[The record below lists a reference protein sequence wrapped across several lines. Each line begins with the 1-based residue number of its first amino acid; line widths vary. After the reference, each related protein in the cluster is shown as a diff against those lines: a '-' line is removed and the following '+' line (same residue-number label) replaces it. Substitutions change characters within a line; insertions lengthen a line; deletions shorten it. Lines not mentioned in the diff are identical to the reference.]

1 MNALT
6 RTQLG
11 LIREIRSALGAA
23 GIHWWLFGGWGLDAR
38 IGYVTRD
45 HHDIEF
51 WVFHEDADSTREALM
66 ACGFEAPES
75 LRPEESQEFLKDGV
89 NASSAFLRRNQDG
102 SVGVRGRWS
111 DWQFPPDAFQQ
122 PPGRI
127 DGLVVPAMSV
137 EGMLAMKVQ
146 FPALRHGRPLRD
158 KDAEDIGV
166 LRKLLEATDL
176 ATTSDADGE
185 SPTG

>member
-6 RTQLG
+6 RTQFG
-11 LIREIRSALGAA
+11 LIQEIRSALGAA

-38 IGYVTRD
+38 IGHVTRD

-51 WVFHEDADSTREALM
+51 WVFHEAANATRKALM
-66 ACGFEAPES
+66 SCGFEAPEI
-75 LRPEESQEFLKDGV
+75 RHPEESQEFLKDGI
-89 NASSAFLRRNQDG
+89 NASSAFLWRNQDG

-111 DWQFPPDAFQQ
+111 DWRFPPDAFEQL
-122 PPGRI
+122 PGRI

-146 FPALRHGRPLRD
+146 FPTLRNGRPLRA
-158 KDAEDIGV
+158 KDAEDIGI

-176 ATTSDADGE
+176 ATTNDSVFC
-185 SPTG
+185 

>member
-38 IGYVTRD
+38 IGHVTRD

-75 LRPEESQEFLKDGV
+75 LRPLTHAAGRLRHQSV
-89 NASSAFLRRNQDG
+89 SAP
-102 SVGVRGRWS
+102 VGVARRGRS
-111 DWQFPPDAFQQ
+111 
-122 PPGRI
+122 R
-127 DGLVVPAMSV
+127 GLSGAKGNKKRSPTT
-137 EGMLAMKVQ
+137 
-146 FPALRHGRPLRD
+146 PALPWAMADCAFRRQH
-158 KDAEDIGV
+158 V
-166 LRKLLEATDL
+166 SLLISISVRA
-176 ATTSDADGE
+176 S
-185 SPTG
+185 